1 MIYGKDLKQTLN
13 SIADELA
20 RNIGD
25 LIRSRVWKKEA
36 SKEEMAE
43 MNITVSE
50 IAKSLDKLRKIA
62 DRLRI

>member
-1 MIYGKDLKQTLN
+1 MKQELN
-13 SIADELA
+13 KIADELA

-43 MNITVSE
+43 MNVIVLE

-62 DRLRI
+62 NG

>member
-1 MIYGKDLKQTLN
+1 MNRELSD
-13 SIADELA
+13 IAEELA

-36 SKEEMAE
+36 SKQEMAE